1 MDSPLP
7 RTTGTDAMRR
17 VHGPGATHPAKPGSQ
32 SLTEPLVSDP
42 DQGDPGVSPGKAVV
56 VFDAAPELVFQEVIR
71 VLEAI
76 CLDRVPDV
84 ESAATHG
91 VAVPPGL
98 RILGLGR

>member
-1 MDSPLP
+1 M
-7 RTTGTDAMRR
+7 
-17 VHGPGATHPAKPGSQ
+17 
-32 SLTEPLVSDP
+32 
-42 DQGDPGVSPGKAVV
+42 
-56 VFDAAPELVFQEVIR
+56 FDAALDLAFQEVIR

-84 ESAATHG
+84 ESAATHS